1 MKLDPYR
8 TPLTKINLKWIQD
21 LEIRPEI
28 IELEKKK
35 HRKHKQQKQ
44 KYADVLLFK
53 YQVDLFVHCLKITFL
68 LNCQKMAEKVE
79 NNVGT
84 QTWESHTPPTFTSF
98 LPRKVQLSC
107 VVHTGQRLLELVK
120 SKEKDKLETLFVK
133 QNSKRLNFF

>member
-1 MKLDPYR
+1 
-8 TPLTKINLKWIQD
+8 
-21 LEIRPEI
+21 
-28 IELEKKK
+28 
-35 HRKHKQQKQ
+35 
-44 KYADVLLFK
+44 
-53 YQVDLFVHCLKITFL
+53 
-68 LNCQKMAEKVE
+68 MAEKVE

-98 LPRKVQLSC
+98 LPRKVQLSR